1 MDPGGK
7 VALVT
12 GAASGIGRATAI
24 ALANEGCS
32 VVVADMNEPGA
43 AETVAMIESAGGQ
56 AAAVQVDVTKRA
68 DIERMVAFAAST
80 FGGLD
85 IAHNNAGIGTPRP
98 RFPDARPEDWER
110 TMTVDLW
117 AVIACV
123 QAEVPAMRKRG
134 GGVIVNTASMA
145 GIIPY
150 APDPIY
156 NAAKHGVV
164 GLTRGMAAL
173 KLEDNIRVNC
183 ICPGVVDTPMIRAGL
198 AQLTDAER
206 EMQMKVLESMP
217 KIAPEEIAAAVLE
230 FVRDDSLA
238 GEAMG
243 IMPGRPRKIIP
254 PAIRFGNDPAQ
265 VGARMFGRYC
275 SRPCELRYQVAPRDF
290 CGPGHP
296 ARCPVRPVTRP
307 FRARTAT
314 WCSVASPVRAS
325 CSSTLE
331 TRTGRLPGP
340 TH

>member
-1 MDPGGK
+1 MEPNGK

-12 GAASGIGRATAI
+12 GGGSGIGRATCI
-24 ALANEGCS
+24 ALAREGAA
-32 VVVADMNEPGA
+32 VVVADLNGEA
-43 AETVAMIESAGGQ
+43 AHETVQMIEGEGKTATGIE
-56 AAAVQVDVTKRA
+56 VDVTKRS
-68 DIERMVAFAAST
+68 DIERMVEFAERT
-80 FGGLD
+80 YGGLD

-198 AQLTDAER
+198 SQLSEAER
-206 EMQMKVLESMP
+206 EMQEKVLESMP
-217 KIAPEEIAAAVLE
+217 KIQPDEIADAVLALI
-230 FVRDDSLA
+230 RDDELA

-243 IMPGRPRKIIP
+243 IMPGRPPKLIP

-265 VGARMFGRYC
+265 GR
-275 SRPCELRYQVAPRDF
+275 R
-290 CGPGHP
+290 
-296 ARCPVRPVTRP
+296 
-307 FRARTAT
+307 
-314 WCSVASPVRAS
+314 
-325 CSSTLE
+325 
-331 TRTGRLPGP
+331 
-340 TH
+340 